1 MNKVIFLDRDGV
13 INREIGNYV
22 YNLNDF
28 VINDGLEQA
37 LVIWG
42 REGYSFVIVSNQGG
56 IAKELYHKNDVE
68 DINVFLRNWFESRK
82 LNLLN
87 ILYCPH
93 HNAVEHCICRKP
105 KIGLVLKAKK
115 KYKISLKKS
124 FVIGDRWSDMEL
136 GKKLNCKTIFI
147 DYNYKEKKPKYFNYK
162 INKPE
167 EIKKICMI

>member
-22 YNLNDF
+22 YNLKDF
-28 VINDGLEQA
+28 VINDGLEKA
-37 LVIWG
+37 LDIWR
-42 REGYSFVIVSNQGG
+42 REGYSFVIVTNQGG
-56 IAKELYHKNDVE
+56 IAKGLYHKNDVE

-105 KIGLVLKAKK
+105 NSLMLEKIIARYAV
-115 KYKISLKKS
+115 SVEHS
-124 FVIGDRWSDMEL
+124 FMIGDSDRDVQAANKVGL
-136 GKKLNCKTIFI
+136 RAFKIKANSNLNEFI
-147 DYNYKEKKPKYFNYK
+147 LYNDKS
-162 INKPE
+162 
-167 EIKKICMI
+167 

>member
-22 YNLNDF
+22 YNLKDF

-37 LVIWG
+37 LDIWG
-42 REGYSFVIVSNQGG
+42 REGYSFVIVTNQGG
-56 IAKELYHKNDVE
+56 IAKGLYHRNDVE
-68 DINVFLRNWFESRK
+68 DINVFIRNWFESRK

-105 KIGLVLKAKK
+105 NSLMLEKIIARYAV
-115 KYKISLKKS
+115 SVEHS
-124 FVIGDRWSDMEL
+124 FMIGDSDRDVQAANKVGLRAFKIKANSNLNEL
-136 GKKLNCKTIFI
+136 IL
-147 DYNYKEKKPKYFNYK
+147 YNDKS
-162 INKPE
+162 
-167 EIKKICMI
+167 

>member
-22 YNLNDF
+22 YDLKDF

-42 REGYSFVIVSNQGG
+42 REGYSFVIVTNQGG
-56 IAKELYHKNDVE
+56 IAKGLYHKNDVE
-68 DINVFLRNWFESRK
+68 DINVFIRNWFKSRK

-93 HNAVEHCICRKP
+93 HNSIENCICRKP
-105 KIGLVLKAKK
+105 NSLMLEKIIARYAV
-115 KYKISLKKS
+115 SVEHS
-124 FVIGDRWSDMEL
+124 FMIGDSDRDVQAANKVGL
-136 GKKLNCKTIFI
+136 RAFKIKANSNLNEFI
-147 DYNYKEKKPKYFNYK
+147 LYNDKS
-162 INKPE
+162 
-167 EIKKICMI
+167 